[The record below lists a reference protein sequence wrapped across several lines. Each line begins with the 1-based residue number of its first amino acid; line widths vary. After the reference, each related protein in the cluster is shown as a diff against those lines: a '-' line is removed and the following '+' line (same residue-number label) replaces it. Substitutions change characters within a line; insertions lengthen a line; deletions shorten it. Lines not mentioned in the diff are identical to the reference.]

1 MQLSIILFFPL
12 VFILRFINVSLRAL
26 QLFVH
31 LRDVQQ
37 EAEYWYITIIFLV
50 SKARVIF
57 QKYEIIATLPV
68 GGKDGLSCKHVGA
81 TVSFKLF
88 CWRNIIKVYV

>member
-12 VFILRFINVSLRAL
+12 VFIHRFINVSLRAL

-37 EAEYWYITIIFLV
+37 EPEYWHITIIFLV

-57 QKYEIIATLPV
+57 QKYDIIATLPV
-68 GGKDGLSCKHVGA
+68 GGKDGLSCKHVDA

-88 CWRNIIKVYV
+88 CWRNNIKVYV